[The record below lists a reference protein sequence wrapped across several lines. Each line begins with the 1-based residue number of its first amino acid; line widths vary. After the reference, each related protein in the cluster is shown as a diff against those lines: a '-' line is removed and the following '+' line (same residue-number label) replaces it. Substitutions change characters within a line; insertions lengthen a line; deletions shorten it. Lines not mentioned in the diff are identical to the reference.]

1 MIHAPVSVD
10 ANWLHM
16 SERRNRTT
24 PLREEMDNARQPH
37 LGVGP
42 CRIPFFAQFGLRGSS
57 GHTPTIWSACREL
70 EDTVASTSRPDT
82 VAALVLAKCPHIPW
96 PSRGGVRH
104 FQNATTHPGFT
115 TQDHVEQK
123 ASTAQLYVG
132 QCLLWDNN
140 LPMMGARSVSE
151 HITFGLVVCAGQTVV
166 HSLPCHS
173 KTAAH
178 PECSLVQM
186 FPFPASPTACAK
198 TPAGPNTAPR
208 GQASCR
214 RIGSGRASGA
224 VILLAIVYV
233 GRKWPFASLGGGA
246 TR

>member
-1 MIHAPVSVD
+1 
-10 ANWLHM
+10 M

-57 GHTPTIWSACREL
+57 GHTPTIWSACHEL
-70 EDTVASTSRPDT
+70 EDTIASTSRPDT

-132 QCLLWDNN
+132 QCLLLGQQPADD
-140 LPMMGARSVSE
+140 GARSVSE
-151 HITFGLVVCAGQTVV
+151 HMHFR
-166 HSLPCHS
+166 PCSVRRTGCCSHPS
-173 KTAAH
+173 MPFETAFH
-178 PECSLVQM
+178 PGCSLVQM
-186 FPFPASPTACAK
+186 FHFLPAQLRVPKRPQCQIQLPMASKLK
-198 TPAGPNTAPR
+198 TN
-208 GQASCR
+208 QKR
-214 RIGSGRASGA
+214 RSKWGSHTSGHCLREDASG
-224 VILLAIVYV
+224 LSRRLA
-233 GRKWPFASLGGGA
+233 GEPLGS
-246 TR
+246 